1 MDFIT
6 LITVEEREIAQQ
18 VMEHIRYNGIN
29 AYVAENIEQDIA
41 KWDVMVDGS
50 KVLEAN
56 DLLSRFLEENDL
68 NQLVDD
74 QTFET
79 ESNEPDYSYSYN
91 ESAYEASQ
99 KSHSGNAK
107 VVAFIIAAILFGV
120 RFYMKYEKQNRE
132 NHQMEYLSNFNHY
145 GLYGDDN
152 TSDVSETIPTE
163 DATDNSEEMT
173 VALPEV
179 TATEVVDNSR
189 MTLQSWERS
198 IQRENNGCPK
208 DIGKGLVFTKAK
220 MVGSKISY
228 DYIVKEQ
235 FVQFYD
241 TSDCDQAQVSQIK
254 KDLMKDVYNELKGN
268 ALIFGDDYLDQM
280 ASLGISINYRYFK
293 KGEKNPFQTITI
305 TARELRNFQKG
316 SRA

>member
-18 VMEHIRYNGIN
+18 MMEHIRYNGIN

-50 KVLEAN
+50 RVLEAN
-56 DLLSRFLEENDL
+56 DLLSCFLEENDL

-79 ESNEPDYSYSYN
+79 ESSESDSNYSYK
-91 ESAYEASQ
+91 ESAYEASL
-99 KSHSGNAK
+99 KSHSGNTK
-107 VVAFIIAAILFGV
+107 VLAFIAAAILFGV

-145 GLYGDDN
+145 GLYSNDN
-152 TSDVSETIPTE
+152 TTDDVAPITE
-163 DATDNSEEMT
+163 ELSNADEEMT

-241 TSDCDQAQVSQIK
+241 TSDCDQAEVSQIK

>member
-1 MDFIT
+1 MIS
-6 LITVEEREIAQQ
+6 AAKW
-18 VMEHIRYNGIN
+18 N
-29 AYVAENIEQDIA
+29 AYVAENIEQDVA
-41 KWDVMVDGS
+41 KWDVVVDGS
-50 KVLEAN
+50 RVLEAN
-56 DLLSRFLEENDL
+56 DLLSCFLEENDL

-79 ESNEPDYSYSYN
+79 ESSESDSNYSYK
-91 ESAYEASQ
+91 ESAYEASL
-99 KSHSGNAK
+99 KSHSGNTK
-107 VVAFIIAAILFGV
+107 VLAFIAAAILFGV

-145 GLYGDDN
+145 GLYSNDN
-152 TSDVSETIPTE
+152 TTDDVAPITE
-163 DATDNSEEMT
+163 ELSNADEEMT

-241 TSDCDQAQVSQIK
+241 TSDCDQAEVSQIK

-293 KGEKNPFQTITI
+293 RGEKNPFQTITI

>member
-18 VMEHIRYNGIN
+18 LMEHIRYNGIN

-50 KVLEAN
+50 RVLEAN
-56 DLLSRFLEENDL
+56 DLLSCFLEENDL

-79 ESNEPDYSYSYN
+79 ESSESDSNYSYK
-91 ESAYEASQ
+91 ESAYEASL
-99 KSHSGNAK
+99 KSHSGNTK
-107 VVAFIIAAILFGV
+107 VLAFIAAAILFGV

-145 GLYGDDN
+145 GLYSNDN
-152 TSDVSETIPTE
+152 TTDDVAPITE
-163 DATDNSEEMT
+163 ELSNADEEMT

-241 TSDCDQAQVSQIK
+241 TSDCDQAEVSQIK

-305 TARELRNFQKG
+305 TARELRSFQKG

>member
-18 VMEHIRYNGIN
+18 MMEHIRYNGIN

-50 KVLEAN
+50 RVLEAN

-79 ESNEPDYSYSYN
+79 ESSETDSNYSYK
-91 ESAYEASQ
+91 ESAYEASL
-99 KSHSGNAK
+99 KSHSGNTK
-107 VVAFIIAAILFGV
+107 VLAFIAAAILFGV

-145 GLYGDDN
+145 GLYSNDN
-152 TSDVSETIPTE
+152 TTDDVAPITE
-163 DATDNSEEMT
+163 ELSNADEEMT

-241 TSDCDQAQVSQIK
+241 TSDCDQAEVSQIK

>member
-18 VMEHIRYNGIN
+18 MMEHIRYNGIN

-50 KVLEAN
+50 RVLEAN
-56 DLLSRFLEENDL
+56 DLLSCFLEENDL

-79 ESNEPDYSYSYN
+79 ESSESDSNYSYK
-91 ESAYEASQ
+91 ESAYEASL
-99 KSHSGNAK
+99 KSHSGNTK
-107 VVAFIIAAILFGV
+107 VLAFIAAAILFGV

-145 GLYGDDN
+145 GLYSNDN
-152 TSDVSETIPTE
+152 TTDDVAPITE
-163 DATDNSEEMT
+163 ELSNADEEMT

-241 TSDCDQAQVSQIK
+241 TSDCDQAEVCQIK

>member
-18 VMEHIRYNGIN
+18 MMEHIRYNGIN
-29 AYVAENIEQDIA
+29 AYVAENIEQDVA
-41 KWDVMVDGS
+41 KWDVVVDGS
-50 KVLEAN
+50 RVLEAN
-56 DLLSRFLEENDL
+56 DLLSCFLEENDL

-79 ESNEPDYSYSYN
+79 ESSESDSNYSYK
-91 ESAYEASQ
+91 ESAYEASL
-99 KSHSGNAK
+99 KSHSGNTK
-107 VVAFIIAAILFGV
+107 VLAFIAAAILFGV

-145 GLYGDDN
+145 GLYSNDN
-152 TSDVSETIPTE
+152 TTDDVAPITE
-163 DATDNSEEMT
+163 ELSNADEEMT

-241 TSDCDQAQVSQIK
+241 TSDCDQAEVSQIK

-293 KGEKNPFQTITI
+293 RGEKNPFQTITI

>member
-50 KVLEAN
+50 RVLEAN
-56 DLLSRFLEENDL
+56 DLLSCFLEENDL

-79 ESNEPDYSYSYN
+79 ESSESDSNYSYK
-91 ESAYEASQ
+91 ESAYEASL
-99 KSHSGNAK
+99 KSHSGNTK
-107 VVAFIIAAILFGV
+107 VLAFIAAAILFGV

-145 GLYGDDN
+145 GLYSNDN
-152 TSDVSETIPTE
+152 TTDDVAPITE
-163 DATDNSEEMT
+163 ELSNADEEMT

-241 TSDCDQAQVSQIK
+241 TSDCDQAEVSQIK

-305 TARELRNFQKG
+305 TARELRSFQKG

>member
-1 MDFIT
+1 MDVIT

-18 VMEHIRYNGIN
+18 MMEHIRYNGIN
-29 AYVAENIEQDIA
+29 AYVAENIEQNIA

-56 DLLSRFLEENDL
+56 DLLSCFMEENDL

-79 ESNEPDYSYSYN
+79 ESSESDSNYSYK

-145 GLYGDDN
+145 GLYSNDN
-152 TSDVSETIPTE
+152 TTDDVAPITE
-163 DATDNSEEMT
+163 ELSNADEEMT

-179 TATEVVDNSR
+179 TATEVVDDSR

>member
-18 VMEHIRYNGIN
+18 MMEHIRYNGIN

-50 KVLEAN
+50 RVLEAN
-56 DLLSRFLEENDL
+56 DLLSCFLEENDL

-79 ESNEPDYSYSYN
+79 ESSESDSNYSYK
-91 ESAYEASQ
+91 ESAYEASL
-99 KSHSGNAK
+99 KSHSGNTK
-107 VVAFIIAAILFGV
+107 VLAFIAAAILFGV

-145 GLYGDDN
+145 GLYSNDN
-152 TSDVSETIPTE
+152 TTDDVAPITE
-163 DATDNSEEMT
+163 ELSNADEEMT

-241 TSDCDQAQVSQIK
+241 TSDCDQAEVSQIK

-305 TARELRNFQKG
+305 TARELRSFQKG

>member
-50 KVLEAN
+50 RVLEAN
-56 DLLSRFLEENDL
+56 DLLSCFLEENDL

-79 ESNEPDYSYSYN
+79 ESSESDSNYSYK
-91 ESAYEASQ
+91 ESAYEASL
-99 KSHSGNAK
+99 KSHSGNTK
-107 VVAFIIAAILFGV
+107 VLAFIAAAILFGV

-145 GLYGDDN
+145 GLYSNDN
-152 TSDVSETIPTE
+152 TTDDVAPITE
-163 DATDNSEEMT
+163 ELSNADEEMT

-241 TSDCDQAQVSQIK
+241 TSDCDQAEVSQIK